1 MEEKYEKSQRTRSEP
16 SLSPVSPFAPIVG
29 RQRELTLI
37 MNHYEAAK
45 GGHARVVLV
54 TGEPGMG
61 KTRLLDEV
69 ALCTV
74 QDGAVVLRGAASEA
88 EGMPPFLP
96 FVEALGRHIRVT
108 QEDQLCR
115 QVAAAPEVLASLLPE
130 LAGCFRE
137 RPVPLP
143 SHPE

>member
-1 MEEKYEKSQRTRSEP
+1 MTMRDATLQRIHSEP
-16 SLSPVSPFAPIVG
+16 SRGSLAPPAPIVG
-29 RQRELTLI
+29 RQQELTAV
-37 MNHYEAAK
+37 MTHYAAAK
-45 GGHARVVLV
+45 GRSAHVVLV

-69 ALCTV
+69 ALRSA
-74 QDGAVVLRGAASEA
+74 QDGAVVLRGEASEA

-96 FVEALGRHIRVT
+96 FVEALGRHIQLT

-130 LAGCFRE
+130 LAVCLRA
-137 RPVPLP
+137 RRVPLP
-143 SHPE
+143 